1 MPDVSWTCFATR
13 RLKRFLPLD
22 MTKRDPG
29 AARDSYNEFAQLTS
43 RFPNSRYAPDAASLQ
58 GLEPE

>member
-1 MPDVSWTCFATR
+1 
-13 RLKRFLPLD
+13 

-43 RFPNSRYAPDAASLQ
+43 RSRTAATRRMPSSA
-58 GLEPE
+58 